1 MMNVSGNALTSSRRA
16 IGNPTRERGTA
27 FPFANVPRSR
37 ALMLRFFSPEGG
49 ITSAVAARPR
59 FLGDFTTEPGGRHNS
74 AVAVATVSPSG
85 LFGRKANKNRDINE
99 SATSKLTRRVTSSRG
114 ISPTPKPWIH
124 THGDDYRDGA
134 GVGIDVDSLGRHV
147 AVQRIADSRA

>member
-49 ITSAVAARPR
+49 ITSAVAVRPR

-85 LFGRKANKNRDINE
+85 LGAELPICPVPYGTGRGFDA
-99 SATSKLTRRVTSSRG
+99 L
-114 ISPTPKPWIH
+114 
-124 THGDDYRDGA
+124 
-134 GVGIDVDSLGRHV
+134 
-147 AVQRIADSRA
+147 RAIRKKSQ